1 MLFVTRSGTGR
12 SSMAVPLLDVNA
24 QNLPLEPELRAAF
37 ERVLRSGHFILGSEV
52 ENFERELA
60 SFIGARHALGI
71 SSGTDAILLALMA
84 LDIQAGDEIL
94 CPSFTFFATA
104 GCIARLGARPVFV
117 DSLPRSFNLDP
128 QDAAQKVNSRTKAI
142 IPVHLFGQ
150 CADMDSILDL
160 ARAHNLTVIED
171 AAQSLGAKNKNRQ
184 AGTMGDFGTY
194 SFFPSK
200 NLGGL
205 GDAGL
210 LTANDDR
217 LAEKARLLRT
227 HGAHPKYFHKLI
239 GGNFR
244 LDALQAAFLSVKLQ
258 HYQKYTARRQANAQY
273 YQQQLGAL
281 PGVVSAGASVEG
293 HSDVRM
299 VLPAAEPDSFH
310 IWNQFTLR
318 VLGVGSTQRDALRQH
333 LLDAKIGNEI
343 YYPIP
348 LHQQEC
354 FRYAG
359 QSESCPVASQL
370 ANEVLSIPIYPELT
384 PDQLDQVIAAIRAWL
399 GLSR

>member
-1 MLFVTRSGTGR
+1 MLIVTRSGTGR
-12 SSMAVPLLDVNA
+12 SVMAVPLLDVNA
-24 QNLPLEPELRAAF
+24 QNLPLETELRAAF

-52 ENFERELA
+52 ENFERQLA
-60 SFIGARHALGI
+60 AFLGVNHALGI

-84 LDIQAGDEIL
+84 LDIRPGDEIL

-104 GCIARLGARPVFV
+104 GCIARMGATPVFV
-117 DSLPRSFNLDP
+117 DSLPRTFNLDP
-128 QDAAQKVNSRTKAI
+128 QDAARKITSRTKAI

-150 CADMDSILDL
+150 CADMDPILDL
-160 ARAHNLTVIED
+160 ARSHNLTVIED

-184 AGTMGDFGTY
+184 AGTMGEFGTY

-210 LTANDDR
+210 LTANDDQ

-239 GGNFR
+239 GANFR
-244 LDALQAAFLSVKLQ
+244 LDALQAAFLSVKLP
-258 HYQKYTARRQANAQY
+258 HYREYTTRRQANAQY
-273 YQQQLGAL
+273 YQQQLSAL
-281 PGVVSAGASVEG
+281 PGVVSAGAYDPQNSG
-293 HSDVRM
+293 VRI
-299 VLPAAEPDSFH
+299 VLPTTEPDSFH

-318 VLGVGSTQRDALRQH
+318 VLGVGSTRRDSLRQH
-333 LLDAKIGNEI
+333 LLDARIGNEI

-359 QSESCPVASQL
+359 QSQSCPIASQL
-370 ANEVLSIPIYPELT
+370 ALEVLSIPIYPELT
-384 PDQLDQVIAAIRAWL
+384 SDQLDQVIAAIRTWL
-399 GLSR
+399 GQSL